1 MRIIFFYF
9 ILLEMIDLE
18 AALDKMDQ
26 EIREIN
32 SNADVIIRKQNQ
44 STTSYI
50 NDKIYVFLY
59 RR

>member
-1 MRIIFFYF
+1 MRIIIFYF

-44 STTSYI
+44 LTTHQ
-50 NDKIYVFLY
+50 
-59 RR
+59 

>member
-1 MRIIFFYF
+1 MRIIIFYF

>member
-1 MRIIFFYF
+1 MRVIIFYF